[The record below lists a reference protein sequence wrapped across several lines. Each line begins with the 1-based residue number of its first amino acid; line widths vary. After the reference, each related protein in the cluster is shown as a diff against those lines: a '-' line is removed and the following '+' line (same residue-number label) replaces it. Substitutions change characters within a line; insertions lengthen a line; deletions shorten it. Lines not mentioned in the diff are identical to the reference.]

1 MSWLRGR
8 RFLVLLLSLML
19 VLVVYPALEGMAGT
33 RLLGDALY
41 TLVFLA
47 ALLMIFAEKQHRLPA
62 LLLGIPLLVGL
73 WTGYVLPGLPRLPLI
88 AGFQILALVFLTYT
102 VVVLLQGIFRT
113 PTLSADNIYA
123 ALCGYLIIGV
133 GFGHAYAMV
142 EALAPG
148 SFRGSDDLTAQL
160 QDADRRRVLLTYFS
174 LVTLTTLGYGDIVPA
189 TNAVRGLATVEA
201 VVGQFYLGVFI
212 AQLIGIRVAQV
223 LARPGNDAGHEPPRH
238 ARRGRPA
245 EDETVDSPTER

>member
-47 ALLMIFAEKQHRLPA
+47 AFLMIFAEKQHRLLA

-88 AGFQILALVFLTYT
+88 AGFHILALVFLTYT

-113 PTLSADNIYA
+113 PTMSADNLYA

-133 GFGHAYAMV
+133 GFAHLYALV

-148 SFRGSDDLTAQL
+148 SFHGSEDLTAQL
-160 QDADRRRVLLTYFS
+160 QDPDQRRVLLTYFS

-212 AQLIGIRVAQV
+212 ALLIGIRVAQA
-223 LARPGNDAGHEPPRH
+223 LAGPGTGDGRDAPGHPG
-238 ARRGRPA
+238 RGRPA
-245 EDETVDSPTER
+245 QEDTVDSPTER